1 MLYIRERIR
10 LHRDSPLSPI
20 REELAKLSKG
30 VAKIDYANTLQ
41 RREMDSMKRAIEAL
55 TAQRSRKRKYIQTE
69 EALTVDEVQD
79 LIAEKEGS
87 GEGSKQ
93 PAKKVRKERH
103 CGRCGRTG
111 HNARTCN
118 AKILDLGDSDTFE

>member
-1 MLYIRERIR
+1 M
-10 LHRDSPLSPI
+10 SPI
-20 REELAKLSKG
+20 RRLLEQPARG
-30 VAKIDYANTLQ
+30 VANIDYTNVLQ
-41 RREMDSMKRAIEAL
+41 RREMDGMKRAIEAL

-93 PAKKVRKERH
+93 PAEKVRKERH